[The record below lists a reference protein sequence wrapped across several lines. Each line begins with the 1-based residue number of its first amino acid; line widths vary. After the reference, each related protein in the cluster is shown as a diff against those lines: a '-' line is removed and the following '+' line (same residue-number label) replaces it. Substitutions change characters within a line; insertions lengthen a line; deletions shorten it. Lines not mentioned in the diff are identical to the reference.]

1 MGSEEEPR
9 PTPAMMPRRRPAI
22 PPAQRPPARARFLVA
37 VEIPRRGTQG
47 AIVWPDTGVLL
58 GLGTDQ
64 GLLDRFR
71 RHYRGRIR
79 LDEARLP
86 RAPCAFGAAHRRSI
100 G

>member
-22 PPAQRPPARARFLVA
+22 PLAQRPPARARFLVA
-37 VEIPRRGTQG
+37 VGIPRRGMQG

-64 GLLDRFR
+64 DLLDRFR
-71 RHYRGRIR
+71 RHYRRQNPAR
-79 LDEARLP
+79 EARVP
-86 RAPCAFGAAHRRSI
+86 RAPCTFRTACRRSI